1 MIPKLHCAD
10 SKDDDYFEA
19 FYSLESKHYGRKKW
33 FQFYKYITL
42 AAFQRCAE
50 TASEEV
56 LLWLTKCLA
65 NADTHMTGKDLF
77 FILVDSAVCFYNF
90 VLDLRQRYAHTEI
103 TFNRILSSIGELEKI
118 INIASISK
126 DEKKIFDFVLYVI
139 KSALYVAAGRYKT
152 AYRYIYAFKKEYGD
166 IILSF
171 EKQSNILCGWCFH
184 TAAIVAWRTNDID
197 NAVIHFSVSF
207 CFLIFAAAQYPVMR
221 RYLLDSFSGKS
232 INAHLFLWDCYTLL
246 NIPEF

>member
-1 MIPKLHCAD
+1 MHCAD

-19 FYSLESKHYGRKKW
+19 FYSLESKHYNRKKW

-50 TASEEV
+50 TASEYV
-56 LLWLTKCLA
+56 LLWLTKCLV
-65 NADTHMTGKDLF
+65 NVDTRMTGKDLF

-118 INIASISK
+118 INLASISK
-126 DEKKIFDFVLYVI
+126 NEKKILNLVLDVI

-152 AYRYIYAFKKEYGD
+152 AYQYISTFLNEYGAAV
-166 IILSF
+166 LSL
-171 EKQSNILCGWCFH
+171 EKQSNILFGWCSH
-184 TAAIVAWRTNDID
+184 MAGIIAWRVNVID
-197 NAVIHFSVSF
+197 QAVKYFSLSF
-207 CFLIFAAAQYPVMR
+207 CFLFLTATPYPVMG
-221 RYLLDSFSGKS
+221 RYLLDLFCGKS
-232 INAHLFLWDCYTLL
+232 INAHLFLCGSCTWS
-246 NIPEF
+246 NITEF